1 MYKRFTKIFLALL
14 LIIGISFSNISVAE
28 AAPVMWG
35 KTELKLGQLGK
46 VTILANTKLVKIEN
60 NSIKEV
66 RTLTKGEEFRVY
78 SYKSEHGGLYGVGGG
93 SYIQKNTAKVKYET
107 PSKSK
112 LALLEQ
118 QTTTSSNA
126 TKVMWGKTELKKGQI
141 GKVTIIADTKLVKLE
156 NGSLSTVRNL
166 KKGDE
171 FRVYTYKSEQGG
183 LYGVGGGS
191 YVQKNTAKVKYETP
205 SKSKLAQL
213 EALSA
218 KEMKVHFINV
228 GQGDSI
234 LIQSPNGKNMLIDG
248 GTKSEGLDLVAF
260 IQKQGIT
267 KLDYVVATHPDAD
280 HIGGLI
286 EVLRSNIKIGTFL
299 DSGKAHTSNTYKE
312 MLTLIRNDKN
322 IKFISAAKGQEI
334 LFDNLKLK
342 VLHADAKASDNND
355 ASIVLKLAYNKVSF
369 LFTGDADTGIEAGLI
384 GNSDIQSTI
393 LKAGHHGS
401 NTSSSAYFISKVKPK
416 VTILSYG
423 TNNRYGHP
431 HKEVVD
437 RFKLYKS
444 KVYHTPSGT
453 ITVSTNGATY
463 SVSQ

>member
-1 MYKRFTKIFLALL
+1 MYKKFTKIFLALM
-14 LIIGISFSNISVAE
+14 IMMGISFSNISVAE

-35 KTELKLGQLGK
+35 KTELKLGQIGK

-60 NSIKEV
+60 NSLKEV

-93 SYIQKNTAKVKYET
+93 SFIQKDTAKVKYET

-118 QTTTSSNA
+118 QTASSNSNA

-141 GKVTIIADTKLVKLE
+141 GKVTILTETDLVKLE
-156 NGSLSTVRNL
+156 NGSLTKVRTL
-166 KKGDE
+166 KKGEE

-191 YVQKNTAKVKYETP
+191 FVQKSSKVKYETP

-213 EALSA
+213 EALSF
-218 KEMKVHFINV
+218 KEMKVHFIDV

-234 LIQSPNGKNMLIDG
+234 LIQSPNGKSMLIDG
-248 GTKSEGLDLVAF
+248 GTKSKGDTVVSF
-260 IQKQGIT
+260 IKSQGIT

-286 EVLRSNIKIGTFL
+286 KVLESNIKIGTFM
-299 DSGKAHTSNTYKE
+299 DSGKVHTSNTYKD
-312 MLTLIRNDKN
+312 MLTLIRNKN
-322 IKFISAAKGQEI
+322 INFKIPTDGEKIA
-334 LFDNLKLK
+334 FDNLNLQ
-342 VLHADAKASDNND
+342 VLNVGTTNSDNND
-355 ASIVLKLAYNKVSF
+355 ASIVLKLAYNNISF
-369 LFTGDADTGIEAGLI
+369 LLTGDADTGKESEMMSKY
-384 GNSDIQSTI
+384 NVKSTI

-401 NTSSSAYFISKVKPK
+401 DTSSSADFIKAVKPE

-423 TNNRYGHP
+423 KNNQYGHP
-431 HKEVVD
+431 HKAVMD
-437 RFKLYKS
+437 RLKLYKS
-444 KVYHTPSGT
+444 SIYHTLSGT
-453 ITVSTNGATY
+453 ITVKTNGTSY
-463 SVSQ
+463 TVSQ